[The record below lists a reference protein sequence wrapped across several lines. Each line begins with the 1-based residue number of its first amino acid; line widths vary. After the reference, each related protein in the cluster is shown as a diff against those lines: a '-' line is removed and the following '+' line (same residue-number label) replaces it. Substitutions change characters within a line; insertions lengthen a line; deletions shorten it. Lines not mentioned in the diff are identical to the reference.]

1 MTSDIDST
9 IVLRQ
14 PCNSTKPHKQ
24 REPLAIYPVPDLPWL
39 FVSAEILN
47 WNGLRYLIP
56 VDSYS
61 GLLATHTLRDLSSIT
76 VIKRIRIRHCFVVH
90 GVYCKVFSA
99 SGPQFASR
107 KFQRF
112 ANEWNFEDATSIP
125 YHPQSNSLAKNAVK
139 QAKNLLW
146 RCKKEGFDPFLGLLN
161 LFKVPRDE
169 TQGSLPYSCGKA
181 APHS

>member
-1 MTSDIDST
+1 MVICECRDIK
-9 IVLRQ
+9 LK
-14 PCNSTKPHKQ
+14 C
-24 REPLAIYPVPDLPWL
+24 
-39 FVSAEILN
+39 
-47 WNGLRYLIP
+47 GLGCLIP

-61 GLLATHTLRDLSSIT
+61 GLLATDSLRDLSSIT
-76 VIKRIRIRHCFVVH
+76 VIKRIKIRHCFVVH

-107 KFQRF
+107 KFQSL
-112 ANEWNFEDATSIP
+112 ANEWSFEDATSIP

-146 RCKKEGFDPFLGLLN
+146 RCKKEGCDPFLGLLN

-169 TQGSLPYSCGKA
+169 TQGSPTYSRDKA
-181 APHS
+181 VPHSKGSK